1 MLAELAAANA
11 AFAVIKGALAN
22 GKELSALGGR
32 VFDYFDNKA
41 KIQEKATNKGGGSDM
56 EEFMALEQLKA
67 QEEHL
72 RESMVYA
79 GRAGMW
85 DDWVKFQAAAAR
97 RRREQKEAAA
107 RAERQHADNL
117 HAARLEA
124 EALGV
129 CFLTACESM
138 GVNPETGAPV
148 EPEGKQ
154 RYSGPMLALVAARK
168 AYTKAANGNPCC
180 ADGLAAMCGAYPRE
194 VVVAGLIVALKLPG
208 NPYLALNPGQQSMN
222 LRNKARHALKSGFIQ
237 PSEIAAALV
246 ACSNKG

>member
-41 KIQEKATNKGGGSDM
+41 KIQEKATSKGGGSDM
-56 EEFMALEQLKA
+56 EEFIALEQLKQ

-85 DDWVKFQAAAAR
+85 DDWVKFQAQAAR

-107 RAERQHADNL
+107 RA
-117 HAARLEA
+117 
-124 EALGV
+124 V
-129 CFLTACESM
+129 I
-138 GVNPETGAPV
+138 V
-148 EPEGKQ
+148 
-154 RYSGPMLALVAARK
+154 RK
-168 AYTKAANGNPCC
+168 AKMEQLIEYIAVGIATVI
-180 ADGLAAMCGAYPRE
+180 LAALMIYG
-194 VVVAGLIVALKLPG
+194 I
-208 NPYLALNPGQQSMN
+208 
-222 LRNKARHALKSGFIQ
+222 FIYMVH
-237 PSEIAAALV
+237 I
-246 ACSNKG
+246 KK